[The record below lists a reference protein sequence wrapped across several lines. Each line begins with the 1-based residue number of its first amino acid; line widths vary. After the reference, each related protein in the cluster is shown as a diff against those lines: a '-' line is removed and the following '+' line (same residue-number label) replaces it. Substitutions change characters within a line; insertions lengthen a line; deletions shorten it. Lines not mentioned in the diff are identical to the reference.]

1 MPSDVLIKYYSR
13 IGSTPPRSFYAGAN
27 IYIFQMLGRYYA
39 PLPASTNP
47 VQVVQAVRLEQQATD
62 PAMTP
67 AASLDDSIIASLN
80 YPEVL
85 RLMDENLDWT
95 VKLGEACITQQD
107 GVMDAIRRF
116 RRQVSVQA
124 FVQTTVPDH
133 GSHPGRSSRWFST
146 SMEKYSE

>member
-1 MPSDVLIKYYSR
+1 
-13 IGSTPPRSFYAGAN
+13 
-27 IYIFQMLGRYYA
+27 MLGRYYA

-107 GVMDAIRRF
+107 GVRDAVRRF
-116 RRQVSVQA
+116 RRQA
-124 FVQTTVPDH
+124 NVPV
-133 GSHPGRSSRWFST
+133 T
-146 SMEKYSE
+146 